1 MCWLQTDV
9 SAAVTF
15 VDCSEPHRSELVSI
29 GSVSGHSDV
38 AASDVSASCERLAAR
53 IVGRDDPTAGGVLT
67 VGVDPEEL
75 PARLTSGRTIDITCF
90 LTSTNDRRLVGTL
103 VGLGDRPVPFES

>member
-9 SAAVTF
+9 SVAVTF

-29 GSVSGHSDV
+29 GSVSGRSNV
-38 AASDVSASCERLAAR
+38 AAPDVGASCERLASR
-53 IVGRDDPTAGGVLT
+53 IVGRDDPTAGGALI

-75 PARLTSGRTIDITCF
+75 PARLTIAGTIDVTCF
-90 LTSTNDRRLVGTL
+90 LTACNLRRLVGTL
-103 VGLGDRPVPFES
+103 VGLGDGPVPFES